1 MVRISTCSSSQHM
14 QNTLECVKEVHVV
27 HWTIDGRRQPTI
39 QVVHQLTRI
48 CKKEREAETTFDDK
62 RKDT

>member
-1 MVRISTCSSSQHM
+1 M

-27 HWTIDGRRQPTI
+27 YWTIDGRSQPTT

-62 RKDT
+62 REDT